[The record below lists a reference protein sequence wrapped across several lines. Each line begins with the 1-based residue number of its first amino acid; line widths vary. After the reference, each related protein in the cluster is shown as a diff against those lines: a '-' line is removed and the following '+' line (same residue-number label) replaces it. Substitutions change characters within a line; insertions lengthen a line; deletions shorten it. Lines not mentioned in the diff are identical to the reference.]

1 MVTHCSIR
9 ESISSIPRTV
19 IASGGWNEK
28 LAESSETVR
37 IYPKRGTTTGAF
49 LTTGGHFIKNERIP
63 AAQCAGTLSL
73 HNLYLLQVPAKGWSC
88 FCRKNLGT
96 NTRPCVV
103 PIIAPGISQNFTGE
117 IPAKFFRKIYR
128 RSPCC
133 SWGVSALLKRFV
145 LCEQQVSLCRTRRL
159 CLDCCF
165 FIDIN
170 LRLTIYVDY
179 HRNLEYATIYC

>member
-1 MVTHCSIR
+1 MATRCSIR
-9 ESISSIPRTV
+9 ESTSSIPRTV

-28 LAESSETVR
+28 LAENTETVR
-37 IYPKRGTTTGAF
+37 IYPERGTTTGAF

-103 PIIAPGISQNFTGE
+103 PIIAPGISQKFHRWNSCKIFSKNLPPFPLLPRTAVFHNIFVSIKGNPCSANRQLRRMMPSVFQCRIVTGQ
-117 IPAKFFRKIYR
+117 F
-128 RSPCC
+128 
-133 SWGVSALLKRFV
+133 G
-145 LCEQQVSLCRTRRL
+145 
-159 CLDCCF
+159 
-165 FIDIN
+165 IDGI
-170 LRLTIYVDY
+170 T
-179 HRNLEYATIYC
+179 